1 MLNRR
6 ELLGTGVMVAGATLA
21 GARVA
26 SAATPTIAVLP
37 KTIIGDIFMT
47 NLANFA
53 KAKGTEVGA
62 NVEIFGAS
70 SHTGVEEQVST
81 IETLIARK
89 VDAIVLAALDSR
101 GLAPAVNRATKAGIP
116 VILVDSGVQG
126 ADYVTVVQT
135 DNVRASGLAADY
147 AAALLSYKGK
157 VAQLEGEPGSETA
170 QLRKQGFH
178 EKVAV
183 YKGLELVSSITGH
196 WTTPGGVEA
205 TEAILRAHPDVNLIF
220 ASSDLMAVGAATVL
234 GRAGRKDVI
243 VIGFD
248 GIPEGTELILK
259 GQAAGDVA
267 QNAKAMG
274 EISVQVAMDII
285 SGAKGPGDFPK
296 VMDSGMMLVH
306 PWNVHAYREEFLG
319 IPRPQ

>member
-6 ELLGTGVMVAGATLA
+6 ELLGTGAIMAGAALA
-21 GARVA
+21 SARTA
-26 SAATPTIAVLP
+26 GAATPTIAVLP
-37 KTIIGDIFMT
+37 KTIIGDVFMN

-53 KAKGTEVGA
+53 KAKGAEVGA
-62 NVEIFGAS
+62 TVEIFGAS
-70 SHTGVEEQVST
+70 GHAAVEEQVAT
-81 IETLIARK
+81 METLIARK
-89 VDAIVLAALDSR
+89 VDAIVLAALDSK
-101 GLAPAVNRATKAGIP
+101 GLAPAVNRATEAGIP
-116 VILVDSGVQG
+116 VILADSGVQG
-126 ADYVTVVQT
+126 AKYVTVIQT

-147 AAALLSYKGK
+147 AAALLSYQGK

-178 EKVAV
+178 EKIAS
-183 YKGLELVSSITGH
+183 YKNIELVSSITGH
-196 WTTPGGVEA
+196 WTTPGSVEA
-205 TEAILRAHPDVNLIF
+205 MEAILRAHPDVNLIF

-234 GRAGRKDVI
+234 ERAGRKDVI
-243 VIGFD
+243 VVGFD
-248 GIPEGTELILK
+248 GIPEGVELVLK

-285 SGAKGPGDFPK
+285 SGAKRPGDFPK
-296 VMDSGMMLVH
+296 VVDSGMRLVH

-319 IPRPQ
+319 IPRPR